1 MENWRIINDMRDIN
15 RIDKFCENLA
25 ESWKRL
31 PDWRFGQL
39 MMNLLGQ
46 YYTDKKRDPFFTE
59 DDEMIKFIEEYT
71 RYNGP
76 YPQEEK

>member
-1 MENWRIINDMRDIN
+1 MRDIN
-15 RIDKFCENLA
+15 RIDKFCEKLA
-25 ESWKRL
+25 KSWKRV

-39 MMNLLGQ
+39 MLNLLGQ
-46 YYTDKKRDPFFTE
+46 YYNDENRDPFYTE

-76 YPQEEK
+76 YPQEDK

>member
-1 MENWRIINDMRDIN
+1 MRDIN
-15 RIDKFCENLA
+15 RIDKFCDRLA

-39 MMNLLGQ
+39 MLNLLGQ
-46 YYTDKKRDPFFTE
+46 YYNDKNHDPFFTE